1 LFEERSVKLRIKGKS
16 LRLRVARSELA
27 RLSAGERVEE
37 TIRFAPE
44 PEAVLRYTL
53 ASDSEGDGVQ
63 VRYSPGEI
71 AVIVSVDQMRSWSE
85 ESQVGIYARLLI
97 RDAETL
103 EISIEKDFACLDGSD
118 QDNRDTFANPLEGR
132 SC

>member
-1 LFEERSVKLRIKGKS
+1 VKLRIKGNS

-44 PEAVLRYTL
+44 PEATLRYTL
-53 ASDSEGDGVQ
+53 AADPASNGVK
-63 VRYSPGEI
+63 VHYSSGEI
-71 AVIVSVDQMRSWSE
+71 AITVSVDQMHSWND
-85 ESQVGIYARLLI
+85 ESQVGIYATLPLRE
-97 RDAETL
+97 AETL

-132 SC
+132 TC